1 MSEPPSGATQPQGP
15 AAGDPLVGAQI
26 GPFTVLR
33 RLGEGGMGTVYL
45 ARQEKPA
52 REVALKLLRS
62 AVVSE
67 RMLRRFE
74 LEAEMLGR
82 LHHPGIAQ
90 IHQAGTFATPQGQ
103 QPYIAMEF
111 VDGKPVDVYARL
123 HALTMAQRLEL
134 AANICD
140 AVQHAHQKGLV
151 HRDLKPGNILVTA
164 DGQPKVLDF
173 GVARAVESDVQLTAH
188 TEAGDLV
195 GTLAYMSPEQV
206 GGEPDELD
214 TRSDVY
220 ALGVV
225 VYELLTGRL
234 PFEIERK
241 LVHEAVR
248 MIREEEPRRLSTID
262 QVYRGAVETIVA
274 KALAKEKN
282 RRYQS
287 ASALAA
293 DLRRFLH
300 DEPIAARPASA
311 FYQLTKFARR
321 HRLVFAS
328 LLSIAAA
335 LVLGAGIAIWQ
346 AVRASAAETRAEAQA
361 RLAEG
366 REQAART
373 QQQRAEVQHRLAEQA
388 AAFAQ
393 DIFGGLSPYVAN
405 GQDTKLLQVVLQQ
418 TQARIATELRDVPE
432 VEAAIRITLGNA
444 YTGLGLYGDADQ
456 QLQRVAAV
464 LANLDKDHQQARDL
478 LGARSKLDLRLGRYQ
493 DGVATLLERYQRNQ
507 RVLGDDDRATV
518 DARASYADGLMRAG
532 RYPDAEVEARG
543 AFASAQ
549 RLFGEQSP
557 SAVRAMSTLAL
568 VLGYRNQDAEG
579 EQLMR
584 KVYEIDKRDR
594 GPDALATWETAA
606 NLAMLIDDQNRG
618 AEAETMGREVLAQ
631 LSRLLGAEHPQ
642 TLNVQN
648 NIGMTLV
655 HQGKHAAAEAVFRAV
670 ADARTRV
677 LGAEHADT
685 LLAWANVGDALL
697 AQGRLDEA
705 EPLLRTV
712 IEARRKAIGTDH
724 PQTLHSILALA
735 ETLRA
740 RGVYAGGADAVG
752 EVSAVYR
759 RTRKPGERSLQ
770 IALYNWAAA
779 LQDAGE
785 HARAEPVFREVLDLH
800 GKAGGRDEPF

>member
-241 LVHEAVR
+241 LVHEAMR

-262 QVYRGAVETIVA
+262 KVYRGDVETIVA

-346 AVRASAAETRAEAQA
+346 AVRASAAETRAEEQA
-361 RLAEG
+361 RLAEA
-366 REQAART
+366 RAEEART
-373 QQQRAEVQHRLAEQA
+373 QQQRAEQA

-393 DIFGGLSPYVAN
+393 DIFGGLSPYVAS
-405 GQDTKLLQVVLQQ
+405 GQDTKLLRIVLQQ
-418 TQARIATELRDVPE
+418 TEVRIATELRDLPE
-432 VEAAIRITLGNA
+432 VEAAIRITLGSA
-444 YTGLGLYGDADQ
+444 YTSLGLSADADQ
-456 QLQRVAAV
+456 QLQRAGAV
-464 LANLDKDHQQARDL
+464 LANVDQDHREARHL
-478 LGARSKLDLRLGRYQ
+478 LGARAKLNLRLGRYQ
-493 DGVATLLERYQRNQ
+493 DAVAMLLENYQRSE

-518 DARASYADGLMRAG
+518 DARQALADGLMRAG
-532 RYPDAEVEARG
+532 RYPDAE
-543 AFASAQ
+543 
-549 RLFGEQSP
+549 
-557 SAVRAMSTLAL
+557 
-568 VLGYRNQDAEG
+568 
-579 EQLMR
+579 
-584 KVYEIDKRDR
+584 
-594 GPDALATWETAA
+594 
-606 NLAMLIDDQNRG
+606 
-618 AEAETMGREVLAQ
+618 
-631 LSRLLGAEHPQ
+631 
-642 TLNVQN
+642 
-648 NIGMTLV
+648 
-655 HQGKHAAAEAVFRAV
+655 
-670 ADARTRV
+670 
-677 LGAEHADT
+677 
-685 LLAWANVGDALL
+685 
-697 AQGRLDEA
+697 
-705 EPLLRTV
+705 
-712 IEARRKAIGTDH
+712 
-724 PQTLHSILALA
+724 
-735 ETLRA
+735 
-740 RGVYAGGADAVG
+740 
-752 EVSAVYR
+752 
-759 RTRKPGERSLQ
+759 
-770 IALYNWAAA
+770 
-779 LQDAGE
+779 
-785 HARAEPVFREVLDLH
+785 
-800 GKAGGRDEPF
+800 